1 MALGIVAANPALVNY
16 LPNRVAFTAETA
28 PPPRNPKL
36 QICIEEYVSE
46 QFSENLSALED
57 AIVLA
62 RSLDTSYLP
71 KKLAAGFSKGLDQ
84 ADAVPALL
92 GQAEQASGVVVAAQ
106 DKYRVVHNHVR
117 RLQSQIR
124 KVDEQIAKTTRRLNL
139 AGSEISAVDREALER
154 EILEHQTSRDTLEDQ
169 IPKNWQETRNAFVAL
184 VKTEATARRQYRRA
198 ADSAYEPVEQLL
210 GIFEAS
216 AALEALEGEL
226 LAMRE
231 RINQQDA
238 AQTAEALKG
247 LAKRLSGVKG
257 AEDIKSKISKSR
269 RALGKKK
276 PKVEKAQKLLEQ
288 GIEEFNNQ
296 MIWRD
301 RAQSELY
308 SGLVRYEEMIR
319 GTLGIRQQTKMPE
332 ELALYVAACNSG
344 HRDISLHF

>member
-1 MALGIVAANPALVNY
+1 
-16 LPNRVAFTAETA
+16 
-28 PPPRNPKL
+28 
-36 QICIEEYVSE
+36 
-46 QFSENLSALED
+46 
-57 AIVLA
+57 
-62 RSLDTSYLP
+62 
-71 KKLAAGFSKGLDQ
+71 
-84 ADAVPALL
+84 
-92 GQAEQASGVVVAAQ
+92 
-106 DKYRVVHNHVR
+106 
-117 RLQSQIR
+117 
-124 KVDEQIAKTTRRLNL
+124 
-139 AGSEISAVDREALER
+139 
-154 EILEHQTSRDTLEDQ
+154 
-169 IPKNWQETRNAFVAL
+169 
-184 VKTEATARRQYRRA
+184 
-198 ADSAYEPVEQLL
+198 
-210 GIFEAS
+210 
-216 AALEALEGEL
+216 
-226 LAMRE
+226 MRE